1 MMLKLYICGYL
12 NQLCSSR
19 RLEREAGRNVELI
32 WLTGKLAPDLELL
45 QLDNQRLSSTRGCLT
60 AAGSSGVER
69 ELASGRGSRPESR
82 CKTGRAGAYWE

>member
-45 QLDNQRLSSTRGCLT
+45 QLDNQRLSSTNEGMPYCRRFVRRRTRIG
-60 AAGSSGVER
+60 
-69 ELASGRGSRPESR
+69 
-82 CKTGRAGAYWE
+82 KRARISA